1 MTVFGT
7 ENQSNAASC
16 GELDSKELNMAQQA
30 LQAERFDVEDDVWAV
45 NSFFEEKGWTDG
57 LPIIPPTE
65 ERVAQMV
72 AAAKRNPSDVIGIVP
87 PRWAPATVEKIAING
102 VMAGCLPPYMPL
114 LIAAVEAVTDPKL
127 NLYSLQAT
135 TGGPAVMLI
144 INGPVRN
151 QLKINGGSNALGEGW
166 RANATI
172 GRCIRLIQ
180 RNIGG
185 SYPGTTCKATL
196 GWPGKYS
203 ICIGENE
210 EASPWEPLHVE
221 RGFDPNTST
230 VTAISADGSVRAS
243 DLDSTKAVGILT
255 NFAQRMEGPSGPEAI
270 MVVCPEHAKIIAGDG
285 YSKADVKKFVW
296 ERAAY
301 RMKDLPEETFAQ
313 RVKRRPDLKLTRDSV
328 IPVTDKP
335 DDILVVVAGGDG
347 SQSQYI
353 HVWGQSTPQGGSTRS
368 VTKAIQA

>member
-1 MTVFGT
+1 MTT
-7 ENQSNAASC
+7 A
-16 GELDSKELNMAQQA
+16 A
-30 LQAERFDVEDDVWAV
+30 LQAERFEILDDLWAAQA
-45 NSFFEEKGWTDG
+45 FFEEKGWGDG

-65 ERVAQMV
+65 DRVSAML
-72 AAAKRNPSDVIGIVP
+72 AATKRQPQDIIGAVP
-87 PRWAPATVEKIAING
+87 PRWAQATVEKIAINA
-102 VMAGCLPPYMPL
+102 VMAGCKPEYMPV
-114 LIAAVEAVTDPKL
+114 LIAAVEALTDPKL
-127 NLYSLQAT
+127 NLYALQAT

-144 INGPVRN
+144 INGPIRKELN
-151 QLKINGGSNALGEGW
+151 INGGPNALGEGW

-172 GRCIRLIQ
+172 GRFVQLVK

-221 RGFDPNTST
+221 RGFDREQST
-230 VTAISADGSVRAS
+230 VTAISADASIRAS

-255 NFAQRMEGPSGPEAI
+255 NFAQKMDGPSGPEAI
-270 MVVCPEHAKIIAGDG
+270 MIICPEHAKIIAGDG
-285 YSKADVKKFVW
+285 FSKKDVQKFVW

-301 RMKDLPEETFAQ
+301 RMKDLPDETFAQ
-313 RVKRRPDLKLTRDSV
+313 RVKRRSDLKLTRDSI

-335 DDILVVVAGGDG
+335 EDILVIVAGGDG

-353 HVWGQSTPQGGSTRS
+353 HVWGQSTPEGGSTRS
-368 VTKAIQA
+368 VTKSIQE